1 MYSERV
7 EKRLKEFV
15 ELYGIAESAYK
26 RLQTLLNVIDDKIHN
41 EFRYCSR
48 GLKEFLSESC
58 QTDDDEKLEYL
69 QKATHATKNAFN
81 DSIDLILGYSSS
93 KIRELSSID
102 TGKELVIFVPN
113 IQKVMEA
120 ISRIHNQITD
130 SRANVENRI
139 NIYKQILESNDFE
152 LVISFCEQLPIVEDN
167 KSAEYSRPI
176 EENKKIIRENQKFI
190 IKMCA
195 TVGGS
200 IVAIIFGIPNMVK
213 FLSQFCPWLAQ
224 FSHF

>member
-1 MYSERV
+1 MN
-7 EKRLKEFV
+7 L
-15 ELYGIAESAYK
+15 
-26 RLQTLLNVIDDKIHN
+26 IDDKIHN

-81 DSIDLILGYSSS
+81 DSIDLILGYASS

-102 TGKELVIFVPN
+102 TGKELVIFIPN
-113 IQKVMEA
+113 IQEIMKA
-120 ISRIHNQITD
+120 ISKIHNQITN

-139 NIYKQILESNDFE
+139 NIYKEILDSNDFG
-152 LVISFCEQLPIVEDN
+152 LVVSFCELIPIIEN
-167 KSAEYSRPI
+167 NISAEYLRQVK
-176 EENKKIIRENQKFI
+176 ERRKFI
-190 IKMCA
+190 
-195 TVGGS
+195 GGIAVS
-200 IVAIIFGIPNMVK
+200 VLAALFGIPNMVK
-213 FLSQFCPWLAQ
+213 FLSQFCPWLEQ

>member
-7 EKRLKEFV
+7 EERLKEFV

-26 RLQTLLNVIDDKIHN
+26 RLQTLLNLIDDKIHN

-81 DSIDLILGYSSS
+81 DSIDLILGYASS

-102 TGKELVIFVPN
+102 TGKELVIFIPN
-113 IQKVMEA
+113 IQEIMKA
-120 ISRIHNQITD
+120 ISKIHNQITN

-139 NIYKQILESNDFE
+139 NIYKEILDSNDFG
-152 LVISFCEQLPIVEDN
+152 LVVSFCELIPIIEN
-167 KSAEYSRPI
+167 NISAEYLRQVK
-176 EENKKIIRENQKFI
+176 ERRKFI
-190 IKMCA
+190 
-195 TVGGS
+195 GGIAVS
-200 IVAIIFGIPNMVK
+200 VLAALFGIPNMVK
-213 FLSQFCPWLAQ
+213 FLSQFCPWLEQ